1 MRDSLDNLE
10 HGHGY
15 RSGGTGHWIRYNNR
29 RNGSCPICG
38 LYKSR
43 CGQSPTGVQHCVTVQ
58 HGEVVPG
65 YRNIG
70 KERTELDCSQWVEGD
85 PFVPY
90 TDEEKKDWGRRKW
103 AADRQAEKERIARQ
117 VRAKVPTQLDKEYR
131 QQFDRNP
138 MSAEGLAEFTKRGL
152 SSADI
157 AGIGAYTIGGKL
169 YIPIPNLDGLRVGAQ
184 VKVLGKPGYVW
195 DRAGDNHTKNHDELP
210 IAVYGNR
217 NNPGRILFVEGTGF
231 KPYITSKRF
240 TEDLVIGASGGQF
253 GTVPKQIREVL
264 TKYPNASLVLYP
276 DAGATLNR
284 NVQSQYERLFELV
297 GDRSISIAWW
307 QQFIKP
313 DGDIDE
319 IGLNVPIEYLE
330 VARYKS
336 IAADGCGYTQLTT
349 IDEVGAIERNEQFLS
364 LLALPELSSINF
376 VSSGVGT
383 GKTHQLP
390 AILNAWQKL
399 YPDGRIIVL
408 GYRNALID
416 QMSDRLKIDSY
427 RVGHGQDDE
436 AISSIKRLAIV
447 ADSITR
453 LNLTDIPANTLLII
467 DEVEAVLKHCSIAG
481 TFGNQAG
488 SIQSHIAN
496 ILDRVLVSRGAIVAL
511 EDTITRIS
519 VKGLGDLTGGKYT
532 NSTVINRYN
541 RFKWD
546 VSIGHKSPN
555 KFKELIISRLMAGER
570 IQLSTTSQ
578 KFGEG
583 LHRMIVKRL
592 PELEGKIQRVDAK
605 TITDQKDLV
614 GNPIEFLRA
623 NETRLLIISP
633 TVESGFSIDDGGD
646 NPLFDR
652 VVLYAAN
659 LDTRTQLQ
667 MLARYRSNCPR
678 DIFVSK
684 RGAESSGEVG
694 RNSAK
699 LLKKYKTIASKTAL
713 EQGYGTI
720 KNSKIGEVWNRL
732 ECEFKA
738 RDAISAKYLYEF
750 LRKELIEDGHN
761 LSPIDWEVQ
770 CDRYQSEHKIEI
782 AGDIAAEYKAEIEQ
796 IDRELTTALYVAKEP
811 ASKMASAR
819 ADVILHS
826 SSTTYKEKVVATMC
840 KHLHRLPGITERID
854 EPFIYDCL
862 VDNRGRYVGE
872 CHLAYLISR
881 PLLAKAIDREIFTK
895 QAEQPHLIYSRVPK
909 NSQRVKLFAPITEH
923 LDDLATGREYQADDP
938 AVVKIAK
945 YAREHSREFYYLTGI
960 NPREKGF
967 DTEGKKTNTDISI
980 VSKLLAKI
988 AYRSK
993 RVRQL
998 GTGKDR
1004 ISVYSVVNANCAHR
1018 QLIYEALENRYRLTI
1033 ENANQ
1038 LELVAHAIS
1047 NTINPVLKNACVEE
1061 SAIETYIQTNME
1073 SVQQLD
1079 LNQEQLKE
1087 VALNLTRAICNP
1099 IYQDWI
1105 YRKYSLAEIN
1115 AAVEYMAENDRIVFQ
1130 ANVLRSA

>member
-10 HGHGY
+10 YGHEY

-43 CGQSPTGVQHCVTVQ
+43 CGQSPTGVQHCVTAQ
-58 HGEVVPG
+58 HGDVVPG

-70 KERTELDCSQWVEGD
+70 NERTGLDCSQWVEGD

-90 TDEEKKDWGRRKW
+90 TDEDKKEWGRRKRD
-103 AADRQAEKERIARQ
+103 ADRQAEKERVARQ
-117 VRAKVPTQLDKEYR
+117 VRAKLPSQLNKEYQ

-138 MSAEGLAEFTKRGL
+138 ISVEGQSEFTKRGL
-152 SSADI
+152 CDGDI
-157 AGIGAYTIGGKL
+157 ACIGAYTIGSKL
-169 YIPIPNLDGLRVGAQ
+169 YLPIPNLDGLRVGAQ
-184 VKVLGKPGYVW
+184 VKVLSKPGYIW

-240 TEDLVIGASGGQF
+240 AGDLVIGASGGQF

-284 NVQSQYERLFELV
+284 NVQSQYDRLFELA
-297 GDRSISIAWW
+297 GDRNISIAWW

-319 IGLNVPIEYLE
+319 IGTSAPIEYLE

-364 LLALPELSSINF
+364 PLTLPELSSINF

-427 RVGHGQDDE
+427 RVGYGQDDE

-467 DEVEAVLKHCSIAG
+467 DEVEAVLKHCAIAG
-481 TFGNQAG
+481 TFGGRAG
-488 SIQSHIAN
+488 STQSHIAN

-519 VKGLGDLTGGKYT
+519 VKGLGDLTGGKYAS
-532 NSTVINRYN
+532 STVINRYN
-541 RFKWD
+541 RFQWD
-546 VSIGHKSPN
+546 VSIGHKSPH

-605 TITDQKDLV
+605 TITEKKDLV

-738 RDAISAKYLYEF
+738 RDAISAKYLYQF

-761 LSPIDWEVQ
+761 LSPIDWEVE
-770 CDRYQSEHKIEI
+770 CDRYQAEHKIEI
-782 AGDIAAEYKAEIEQ
+782 TGDIETEYKEEIEQ

-811 ASKMASAR
+811 ASKMNIGI
-819 ADVILHS
+819 ADKILHS
-826 SSTTYKEKVVATMC
+826 SSTTYKQKVEATMC
-840 KHLHRLPGITERID
+840 KHLHRLPGITEQMG
-854 EPFIYDCL
+854 EEFIYDCL
-862 VDNRGRYVGE
+862 VTNRGRYVGE
-872 CHLAYLISR
+872 CHLAYLVGR
-881 PLLAKAIDREIFTK
+881 PPLARAIDRDIFAK

-909 NSQRVKLFAPITEH
+909 NSQRARVLSQIADGIE
-923 LDDLATGREYQADDP
+923 DLATGREYKEGD
-938 AVVKIAK
+938 VSVTRIANF
-945 YAREHSREFYYLTGI
+945 ARSKAYEMWELFGL
-960 NPREKGF
+960 NPIESGT
-967 DTEGKKTNTDISI
+967 DSEGKRINTDIAI
-980 VSKLLAKI
+980 VNKLMAKLG
-988 AYRSK
+988 YKGK
-993 RVRQL
+993 RIKQL

-1004 ISVYSVVNANCAHR
+1004 TSVYSIVNANCAHR
-1018 QLIYEALENRYRLTI
+1018 QLIYEALEKRYRLTI

-1038 LELVAHAIS
+1038 IELVAHAIS
-1047 NTINPVLKNACVEE
+1047 NPINPVLKNACVDSSNPVE
-1061 SAIETYIQTNME
+1061 SAFFMGFSHSELDEIADQINYIAR
-1073 SVQQLD
+1073 
-1079 LNQEQLKE
+1079 NQEYAHLLKNE
-1087 VALNLTRAICNP
+1087 YP
-1099 IYQDWI
+1099 ID
-1105 YRKYSLAEIN
+1105 
-1115 AAVEYMAENDRIVFQ
+1115 
-1130 ANVLRSA
+1130 VLRKAGSHLDDSLKKQLGID